1 MSGGKE
7 GAAVN
12 KSKSKAGGRRQ
23 KGISD
28 RVAAMSHPLRARCLH
43 LLVVRGVMSPN
54 ELTLEIKGDRDMPD
68 KEHNRLLGSVSYH
81 CRRLCELDCAE
92 LVDTQP
98 VRGAV
103 EHFYRATERPLI
115 DTDEWDQLD
124 SITAEDLVC
133 GYIQEILDDFVASRK
148 AGVVG
153 FTPEFHITRTPL
165 VLDQEGF
172 EEGMELFEKCRH
184 GMSEIERKSAE
195 RRAKKGEAP
204 VSVSSSL
211 VYFKVPTHRFDA

>member
-1 MSGGKE
+1 
-7 GAAVN
+7 
-12 KSKSKAGGRRQ
+12 
-23 KGISD
+23 
-28 RVAAMSHPLRARCLH
+28 
-43 LLVVRGVMSPN
+43 MSPN
-54 ELTLEIKGDRDMPD
+54 ELTQEIRGDQELSD
-68 KEHNRLLGSVSYH
+68 KEHNRLLGTVSYH
-81 CRRLCELDCAE
+81 CRRLAELDCAE

-115 DTDEWDQLD
+115 DTSEWDQLD

-133 GYIQEILDDFVASRK
+133 GYMQEILDDFVASRK
-148 AGVVG
+148 AGIVG
-153 FTPEFHITRTPL
+153 FDPMFHITRTPL

-184 GMSEIERKSAE
+184 GMSEIERRSAE
-195 RRAKKGEAP
+195 RRAETNQPP

-211 VYFKVPTHRFDA
+211 VYFKVPPHQFDA